1 MFRYSKFF
9 LLFSTA
15 LILAL
20 SSIGGAEAKR
30 FGGGRSFGGKSF
42 YSQPFKRS
50 QLQRQRTFNQQKAI
64 QRNQTSRQSWRN
76 RGGLLGWLAPFAI
89 GGLLGALF
97 FGGAF
102 EHLNLMDILV
112 FGGLALLAFKLL
124 SRRSG
129 AAAETP
135 VGAMGGYANAGFR
148 EKTSAP
154 FDTDILGKKDRN
166 KSLSSHDFP
175 AEIEIPSDFDL
186 QGFLEGAKRAFRQ
199 LQEAWNRNELAE
211 IRGLTTDEVFI
222 EIKRQ
227 KAMADHDLP
236 VKILDLDAE
245 LVGFEEDAHY
255 QQASVLFTAR
265 IQEGSH
271 SPETIQEVWHFVR
284 PRRGFNATWQLDG
297 IQQVE
302 D

>member
-1 MFRYSKFF
+1 MLQYSKF
-9 LLFSTA
+9 LL
-15 LILAL
+15 LISAVFIVVL
-20 SSIGGAEAKR
+20 SSIGDAEAKR
-30 FGGGRSFGGKSF
+30 FGGGRSFGGRSF

-64 QRNQTSRQSWRN
+64 QRNQSTRQSWRN

-102 EHLNLMDILV
+102 EHLNLMDLLV
-112 FGGLALLAFKLL
+112 FGGLAFLAFKLL
-124 SRRSG
+124 SRRAG
-129 AAAETP
+129 PTPETP
-135 VGAMGGYANAGFR
+135 MGTMGDYPNPAFR
-148 EKTSAP
+148 EKSSAP
-154 FDTDILGKKDRN
+154 FDTDILGKKGRH
-166 KSLSSHDFP
+166 SPLAGTDFP
-175 AEIEIPSDFDL
+175 AEIELPSDFDL
-186 QGFLEGAKRAFRQ
+186 EGFLEGAKRAFRQ
-199 LQEAWNRNELAE
+199 LQDAWNQNELAE
-211 IRGLTTDEVFI
+211 IRGLATDDVFI

-227 KAMADHDLP
+227 KAMAGNDLP

-245 LVGFEEDAHY
+245 LVGFEEDGH

-271 SPETIQEVWHFVR
+271 SPETVQEVWHFVR

>member
-135 VGAMGGYANAGFR
+135 VGAMGDYANAGFR

-154 FDTDILGKKDRN
+154 FDTDILGKKDR
-166 KSLSSHDFP
+166 SQPLSSHDLP